1 MPGNFVKR
9 LQTIDRLIQKKL
21 TETSIQLAKKLE
33 ISERTAK
40 EYIMDIKEFGAPVY
54 FNRAANSYSFKT
66 KAFLTFLL
74 LSCNEVARWIN
85 NFAVIKVDETLGR
98 LHHRLVAGQ

>member
-1 MPGNFVKR
+1 MKR
-9 LQTIDRLIQKKL
+9 FQTIDRLIQKKQ
-21 TETSIQLAKKLE
+21 TGTSIRLAKKLD

-40 EYIMDIKEFGAPVY
+40 EYIAVMKEFGAPIY
-54 FNRAANSYSFKT
+54 FDRAANSYRYKT